1 MNLKT
6 AMSLYAG
13 QSGGSSLVDSPDTVT
28 DTPKVRD
35 MARRRLSKSN
45 PDIDSGGVGSG
56 RHSEGGRKKPITPP
70 KTWSVPKKRTKST
83 APKKSRDKSGDYM
96 TLPRWN
102 ANADQQT
109 DSAAFVG
116 KKYRI
121 QDTKYGHLTSEH
133 DDSDSAN
140 TAMLARPYSRILKHN
155 EPRHDPKARK
165 IAQKK
170 AAKHNPDID

>member
-6 AMSLYAG
+6 AISLYAG
-13 QSGGSSLVDSPDTVT
+13 QSGGSSLINTPNTIS

-35 MARRRLSKSN
+35 MARRRLVKTN
-45 PDIDSGGVGSG
+45 PDVDAAK
-56 RHSEGGRKKPITPP
+56 E
-70 KTWSVPKKRTKST
+70 
-83 APKKSRDKSGDYM
+83 
-96 TLPRWN
+96 PRN
-102 ANADQQT
+102 QQT

-140 TAMLARPYSRILKHN
+140 IAMLARPYSRILKHN

-165 IAQKK
+165 IAQKR